1 MEEEIKYQLVEKEIF
16 PQYKKK
22 LINYYNRYFPKES
35 NRITIPNSTVYFIAI
50 RGEKLIGVCRLLT
63 DFSRYALLLDL
74 IVRKAER
81 NKGIGKTLV
90 RLVNTYAKEKQIKH
104 LILTTDS
111 RYNWL
116 TDFYRKLG
124 FRVITEQSLMEYTG

>member
-1 MEEEIKYQLVEKEIF
+1 MQEIVS
-16 PQYKKK
+16 YKIIEQKRLSEFEPE

-35 NRITIPNSTVYFIAI
+35 NKIAIPNSTIYFIAI
-50 RGEKLIGVCRLLT
+50 RKEELIGVCRLLT
-63 DFSRYALLLDL
+63 DFSRFALLLDL
-74 IVRKAER
+74 IVRKVER

-90 RLVNTYAKEKQIKH
+90 RLVSAYAKEKQIKH
-104 LILTTDS
+104 LILITDS
-111 RYNWL
+111 RNNWL